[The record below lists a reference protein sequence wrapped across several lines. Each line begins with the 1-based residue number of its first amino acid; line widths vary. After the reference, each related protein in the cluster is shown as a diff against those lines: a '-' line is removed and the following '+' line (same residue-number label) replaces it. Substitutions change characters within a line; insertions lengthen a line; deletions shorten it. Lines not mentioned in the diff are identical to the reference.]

1 MFADGDV
8 ADIEGQQFTTIT
20 SGDDA
25 TNENNDTAAIAPV
38 KKVTYK
44 KILFLPGRREF
55 SCGLAERRLTV
66 KEPVK
71 LAVALKYADDGA
83 DAPVVIASGRGE
95 IAEKILQA
103 AQKEKVPVYKD
114 QSLAQLL
121 ASLEMGTE
129 IPPELYQAVAQ
140 VIAFVW
146 QLDKKYSGG
155 NGGTRD

>member
-1 MFADGDV
+1 MEV
-8 ADIEGQQFTTIT
+8 
-20 SGDDA
+20 
-25 TNENNDTAAIAPV
+25 
-38 KKVTYK
+38 
-44 KILFLPGRREF
+44 
-55 SCGLAERRLTV
+55 TV

-71 LAVALKYADDGA
+71 LAVALKYEDDGA

-114 QSLAQLL
+114 QSLAQVL

-155 NGGTRD
+155 NGGTRGDGTRD